1 MTRPACAFVTAPELS
16 RYELSAEHP
25 FKPLRLELTRTL
37 AAACGLLRDAD
48 EVTPEPFGEAEL
60 LTLHDPGYV
69 AAVKAVSRGEYV
81 PNACDYGL
89 GTSDNPVFPGMHEA
103 VLQVCGATMTAVR
116 QVASGEL
123 TRAASFSGGL
133 HHALRAAMSGFCTY
147 NDAAL
152 AILEAV
158 EHYGQRVAYLDL
170 DAHHGDG
177 VQALFY
183 ESGHVLSFSTHESG
197 RYLFPGTGFTYET
210 GRGAGRGLSLNLP
223 LEPFTE
229 DASYLAGLETVLPRA
244 LSVFKPDFI
253 VLQAGADMH
262 RYDPLSHLNL
272 SVQGVAESYRLV
284 SNLADEFCG
293 GRLVALGGGGY
304 DPYRTVPRLWTL
316 LWAALSRQP
325 FPETVPE
332 SWRHRW
338 ESELG
343 VTLPERFFDDAKG
356 WPAAPRRAAIETANA
371 QTAAKLL
378 TTVEPIWR
386 ECGLSAS

>member
-1 MTRPACAFVTAPELS
+1 MTQPSCAFITAPELS

-25 FKPLRLELTRTL
+25 FKPIRLELTRTL
-37 AAACGLLRDAD
+37 AAACGLLTEAD
-48 EVTPEPFGEAEL
+48 EVAPEPFGESRL
-60 LTLHDPGYV
+60 LTLHDPEYV
-69 AAVKAVSRGEYV
+69 AAVKAASRGEPV
-81 PNACDYGL
+81 PNAYDYGL

-103 VLQVCGATMTAVR
+103 ALRVCGATMTAVR

-123 TRAASFSGGL
+123 TRAASFAGGL

-147 NDAAL
+147 NDASL
-152 AILEAV
+152 AIREVV
-158 EHYGQRVAYLDL
+158 ERYGQRVAYIDL

-183 ESGHVLSFSTHESG
+183 ESEHVLTFSTHESG
-197 RYLFPGTGFTYET
+197 RSLFPGTGFTFET

-229 DASYLAGLETVLPRA
+229 DASYLAGLETVLPRVLTA
-244 LSVFKPDFI
+244 FKPDFI

-272 SVQGVAESYRLV
+272 SVQGIAESYRLV
-284 SNLADEFCG
+284 HSLADELCG

-316 LWAALSRQP
+316 LWAVLSRQP
-325 FPETVPE
+325 FPEIVPE
-332 SWRHRW
+332 SWRRRW

-343 VTLPERFFDDAKG
+343 VTLPERFSDDVEG
-356 WPAAPRRAAIETANA
+356 WPAAPRRAAIEAANA
-371 QTAAKLL
+371 QTADKLL
-378 TTVEPIWR
+378 ATVEPIWR
-386 ECGLSAS
+386 EYGL